1 MTPPSQHA
9 YPAHWE
15 ADVVLRDGGTAR
27 VRPIT
32 TDDAERL
39 VSFYEQVS
47 DESKY
52 YRFFAPYPRLSDKD
66 VYRFTHHDYVD
77 RVGLAVTVGGEFVAT
92 VRYDRIDARGMPAS
106 APADEAE
113 VAFLVQDAHQGRG
126 IASALLE
133 HIAAVAR
140 ERGIRRFAA
149 EVLPANNKM
158 IKVFRDAGF
167 TQKRNFEDGSVRL
180 VLDLEPTAESLAV
193 QRGREQRAE
202 ARSVQRL
209 LGPSSVAVVGAGRT
223 AGGVG
228 RAVLRN
234 LLDGGF
240 TGRVYAVNL
249 ALPPDLAEIDGVPAV
264 RSLAEIR
271 EPVDLAIVAV
281 PAERVPDVVADCG
294 EHGVQGL
301 VVLSAGY
308 AESGPAGRERQRELV
323 RQARSYGMRV
333 IGPNAFGVINT
344 SPAVRLN
351 ASLAPEPP
359 DRGRIGLFTQSGA
372 IGIALLAGLVRRG
385 AGLSTFISAGNRADV
400 SGNDFLQYWHDDPD
414 TDVVLLYLESIGNP
428 RKFTRLA
435 RRTGAIKPVVVARGA
450 RHSGSAPPGHA
461 VPVTRIPDATVS
473 ALLSQAG
480 VIRADTV
487 TELVDAGLLLS
498 TQPLP
503 AGPHVAILGNSES
516 LGLLTYDACLTEG
529 LRPLPPL
536 DLTTSARPED
546 FRTALATALADP
558 GCDAVV
564 VTAIPWVGENGTTE
578 SGDGEVLAT
587 ALRDAASTSP
597 AKPVVVVHVE
607 IGGLAK
613 ALSAATTT
621 APGRGPATGSP
632 EHGRSAGPA
641 PVQGAG
647 ERGSGEAPDEPS
659 ADDTGG
665 VLGGGSAPSAAGASS
680 GDPGVGGARPAPVQG
695 VGERGSGEAPDEPS
709 ADDAGRVAGDGSAG
723 RGPSSASAGVSGGSA
738 ARSVSGGGPAAV
750 HGAGAHG
757 LGSGRS
763 ADASS
768 AAGVSSGGSG
778 AGDAWPAPVRGSAEA
793 PPPPSADGAAARA
806 AGPAPGRIPAYPAA
820 ERAVRAIGQAV
831 SYAQWRRQAAEL
843 GKVPEYDDI
852 DESGAAE
859 VIERL
864 LGAASP
870 DPRGVGLGDD
880 DTRELLGRYGIAVR
894 PTLPAPG
901 ADRAV
906 EAAARL
912 GYPVAL
918 KTTAPHLRHR
928 ADLGGVRL
936 DLADEAQVRTAYR
949 ELTDLLGAPAELLP
963 VVQAMAPRGVDTVV
977 RAAID
982 PAAGAVLSFGLA
994 GVASELLG
1002 DLAHRLV
1009 PVTDREAAELL
1020 RSIRTAP
1027 LLFGWRG
1034 SAPVDTAALEE
1045 LLLRVSRLVDDHPE
1059 IVSVALEP
1067 VVVAARGLS
1076 VLGAGV
1082 RLAPPPSR
1090 DDLGPRRLPSY

>member
-435 RRTGAIKPVVVARGA
+435 RRTGAIKPVVVAKGA

-621 APGRGPATGSP
+621 APGRGPAAGSP

-659 ADDTGG
+659 ADDAGG
-665 VLGGGSAPSAAGASS
+665 VLGGGSAPSAAGVSS
-680 GDPGVGGARPAPVQG
+680 GDPGVGDARPAPVQG
-695 VGERGSGEAPDEPS
+695 VGERGS
-709 ADDAGRVAGDGSAG
+709 
-723 RGPSSASAGVSGGSA
+723 
-738 ARSVSGGGPAAV
+738 
-750 HGAGAHG
+750 
-757 LGSGRS
+757 
-763 ADASS
+763 
-768 AAGVSSGGSG
+768 
-778 AGDAWPAPVRGSAEA
+778 AEA
-793 PPPPSADGAAARA
+793 PPASSADGDAVRA

-852 DESGAAE
+852 DESGAAG

-864 LGAASP
+864 LGAAPP

-977 RAAID
+977 RAVID

-1009 PVTDREAAELL
+1009 PVTDREASELL